1 MGAWLRFVAGKA
13 LGSAAFPLATL
24 GVNISGSFAMGLLA
38 GWLARHGQG
47 AEDARLLLGV
57 GVLGGFTTFSAFSLE
72 AVQLFQRGE
81 AGMAALYV
89 VLSITGGIAGL
100 VIGLSLMGRPA

>member
-1 MGAWLRFVAGKA
+1 M
-13 LGSAAFPLATL
+13 
-24 GVNISGSFAMGLLA
+24 
-38 GWLARHGQG
+38 
-47 AEDARLLLGV
+47 RL
-57 GVLGGFTTFSAFSLE
+57 SAFSLE

-81 AGMAALYV
+81 AGMAALYG